1 MTGKPYIVN
10 GVGWEGGERVRVV
23 EPAAQEEA
31 ERPNARGIEVEPFL
45 DALMTAAKD
54 TTEIGE
60 RVVLL
65 AYLLGQF
72 GEGPGVATAPKSLR
86 ELGRLLGCS
95 HVTAGARLNTFRA
108 GFAEDLQRLLNT

>member
-1 MTGKPYIVN
+1 MQSSEKVAPAVCESDESLDGSSRTVQ
-10 GVGWEGGERVRVV
+10 GVADPSLLTQPQTHSGGTRTAPMAVSKSFGRG
-23 EPAAQEEA
+23 EP
-31 ERPNARGIEVEPFL
+31 
-45 DALMTAAKD
+45 
-54 TTEIGE
+54 
-60 RVVLL
+60 L

-72 GEGPGVATAPKSLR
+72 GEGPATAPKSLR